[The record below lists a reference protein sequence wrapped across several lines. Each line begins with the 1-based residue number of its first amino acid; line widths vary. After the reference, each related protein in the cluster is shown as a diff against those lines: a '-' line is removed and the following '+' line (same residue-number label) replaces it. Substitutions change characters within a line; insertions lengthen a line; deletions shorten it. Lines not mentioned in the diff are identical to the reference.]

1 MASIS
6 SNTPESNPQYSNR
19 QVVVATLSVVAVCL
33 LFFLLYRFSQILF
46 VLLVAIVLG
55 TALRPIVDW
64 LGRRGVPR
72 PMGVII
78 IYFTLLCMIA
88 GFIVLLLPL
97 FKGQI
102 EAISNNLP
110 TYYSNFRGVLLGSSS
125 RILQHIAIQL
135 PSDISLFT
143 TGPQAGSGAALGRMA
158 QPLAVVDILSHGLLT
173 ILAVF
178 ILGFYWI
185 LESDRA
191 IRSAILWIPLNR
203 RESVRELIA
212 EIEAKLGGFILGQ
225 GFLCLVV
232 GTMAL
237 VAYLIIGLPYAF
249 VLAVIAGILEAVPI
263 FGPVLGAVP
272 AVLIALSVSPAKAIY
287 VVAASLVIQELENH
301 LLVPRVMKRSVGVN
315 SMVTLLA
322 LLAFTPLLGL
332 MGAILAIPMAAIIQL
347 FINRFVL
354 TPLQTE
360 IQPTNGRDQLSRLRY
375 EAQELTLDVRK
386 QMREN
391 DHIDGS
397 EQEVVDSLESI
408 ALELDQLLSQSEQI
422 QEQV

>member
-1 MASIS
+1 
-6 SNTPESNPQYSNR
+6 
-19 QVVVATLSVVAVCL
+19 
-33 LFFLLYRFSQILF
+33 
-46 VLLVAIVLG
+46 
-55 TALRPIVDW
+55 
-64 LGRRGVPR
+64 
-72 PMGVII
+72 
-78 IYFTLLCMIA
+78 
-88 GFIVLLLPL
+88 
-97 FKGQI
+97 
-102 EAISNNLP
+102 
-110 TYYSNFRGVLLGSSS
+110 
-125 RILQHIAIQL
+125 
-135 PSDISLFT
+135 
-143 TGPQAGSGAALGRMA
+143 
-158 QPLAVVDILSHGLLT
+158 
-173 ILAVF
+173 
-178 ILGFYWI
+178 
-185 LESDRA
+185 
-191 IRSAILWIPLNR
+191 
-203 RESVRELIA
+203 
-212 EIEAKLGGFILGQ
+212 
-225 GFLCLVV
+225 
-232 GTMAL
+232 
-237 VAYLIIGLPYAF
+237 
-249 VLAVIAGILEAVPI
+249 
-263 FGPVLGAVP
+263 LGAVP

-332 MGAILAIPMAAIIQL
+332 MGAILAIPMAAIVQL